1 MGTIKMRFLLSGL
14 AVCLIFSPA
23 FAIDDLINNALNQV
37 QNAIGD
43 IDVPNVNVNQIVQ
56 NAQETVSNLAQNGDV
71 QQAIQNAQET
81 AQNILQNTDLSAL
94 DDVVS
99 SIDPTQLCNQLKQ
112 TMASLEGSMSGNE
125 ALQAQFNA
133 AKQNF
138 DSSCQNFVAAAK
150 KMVKKVIKMAKTF
163 DDMDWN
169 ANYDDKNSADYKQL
183 IVDLTDKIFASLTDN
198 DKFTVDKNSIKI
210 LSVKNSAAGTE
221 RRRSATGKVVADYEI
236 EAEFDQNA
244 VSNDDLKA
252 AVATSQGIEPK
263 SITVAGAQSVAVS
276 LMMILA
282 SMMFYL

>member
-1 MGTIKMRFLLSGL
+1 MG
-14 AVCLIFSPA
+14 
-23 FAIDDLINNALNQV
+23 
-37 QNAIGD
+37 
-43 IDVPNVNVNQIVQ
+43 
-56 NAQETVSNLAQNGDV
+56 
-71 QQAIQNAQET
+71 
-81 AQNILQNTDLSAL
+81 
-94 DDVVS
+94 
-99 SIDPTQLCNQLKQ
+99 KQ

-150 KMVKKVIKMAKTF
+150 KMVKKVMKMAKTF

-169 ANYDDKNSADYKQL
+169 AKYDDKNSADYKQL

-221 RRRSATGKVVADYEI
+221 RRRRRSAAGKVVADYEI

-263 SITVAGAQSVAVS
+263 SITVAGAQSVAVGW
-276 LMMILA
+276 LMILV